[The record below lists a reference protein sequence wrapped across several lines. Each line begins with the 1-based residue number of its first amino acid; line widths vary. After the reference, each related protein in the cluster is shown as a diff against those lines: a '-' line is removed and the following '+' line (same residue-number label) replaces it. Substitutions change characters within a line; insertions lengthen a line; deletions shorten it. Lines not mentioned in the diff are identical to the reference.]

1 MAWSPCNFRRTTLPA
16 GDLQRIYDLL
26 TGLLRA
32 IQGGA
37 PGALAQYGISA
48 AIYGEMLEELEA
60 GAACLASLA
69 LPAWE
74 RALTPDRSGRVDFDC
89 YPTQEPGTLRMTC
102 RLWSAGR
109 PGELSLTADYC
120 PGQAAS
126 PLQFR
131 LLEVQ

>member
-1 MAWSPCNFRRTTLPA
+1 MHA
-16 GDLQRIYDLL
+16 GDLRRIYDLL
-26 TGLLRA
+26 AGLLRA
-32 IQGGA
+32 IQGGE
-37 PGALAQYGISA
+37 PGALAQYGIST
-48 AIYGEMLEELEA
+48 AIYEQVLEELEA

-69 LPAWE
+69 LPDWE
-74 RALTPDRSGRVDFDC
+74 MALGPDRSGRVDFDC
-89 YPTQEPGTLRMTC
+89 YPTQQPGTLRVTC

>member
-1 MAWSPCNFRRTTLPA
+1 MHA

-26 TGLLRA
+26 AGLLRA
-32 IQGGA
+32 IQDGE
-37 PGALAQYGISA
+37 PSALAQYGIST
-48 AIYGEMLEELEA
+48 AIYEEVLEELEA

-74 RALTPDRSGRVDFDC
+74 MALAPDRSGRVDFDC
-89 YPTQEPGTLRMTC
+89 YPTQQPGTLRVTC

-109 PGELSLTADYC
+109 SSELSLTADYC

>member
-1 MAWSPCNFRRTTLPA
+1 M
-16 GDLQRIYDLL
+16 L

-48 AIYGEMLEELEA
+48 AIYEEMLEELEELEELEA

-74 RALTPDRSGRVDFDC
+74 RAPTPDRSGRVDFDC
-89 YPTQEPGTLRMTC
+89 YPTQEPGTLRVTC

>member
-1 MAWSPCNFRRTTLPA
+1 MHA
-16 GDLQRIYDLL
+16 GNLQRIYDLL
-26 TGLLRA
+26 AGLLRT
-32 IQGGA
+32 IQGGE
-37 PGALAQYGISA
+37 PGALAQYGIST
-48 AIYGEMLEELEA
+48 AIYEEVLEELEA

-74 RALTPDRSGRVDFDC
+74 MALTPDKSGRVDFDC
-89 YPTQEPGTLRMTC
+89 YPTQQPGTLRVTC
-102 RLWSAGR
+102 RLYSAGR

-120 PGQAAS
+120 PGQVAS